1 MNIEKTVDNMDVDEL
16 RWLVHEMRDILRRAQ
31 SIDRLHEAPSVNC
44 KLVLIEIITEGMKA
58 GIDDTTSN
66 NNNKHK

>member
-16 RWLVHEMRDILRRAQ
+16 RWLVCRIMELICGVK
-31 SIDRLHEAPSVNC
+31 SVDRLHEAPSTNC